1 MGFGI
6 REFGA
11 QILAQPFIC
20 RETLDKLLD
29 SYSLSVL
36 IWKVKVTILNL
47 SEFVGRFLEMM

>member
-20 RETLDKLLD
+20 PETLDKLLD